1 MRICYLS
8 YSIRHSFDLFLLA
21 VCLFPFFL
29 LCQPSNKKSQK
40 FQRPVEYRTSRA
52 TRASAKTR
60 ILVLPQYDTE
70 CHLTVRVNPRRLLLH
85 LRAAAMRMAGRRWEQ
100 QRREVNMVPREIPK
114 RGINGRSK
122 ARREKERRKDK
133 REGSE
138 RKRGEGREGR
148 RRRSIAPCFYW
159 VSRFVM
165 TKRETLY
172 RGISKL
178 NGIPR
183 YFPGLVITTDLF
195 RFDSSPKSN
204 DFRSVVSRTFY
215 VSASSWPNETRDS
228 TSTRAQKLNR
238 RSGLPF
244 PNGCRGFLAF
254 SDRWKESPVARDAA

>member
-1 MRICYLS
+1 MGG
-8 YSIRHSFDLFLLA
+8 
-21 VCLFPFFL
+21 
-29 LCQPSNKKSQK
+29 Q
-40 FQRPVEYRTSRA
+40 
-52 TRASAKTR
+52 
-60 ILVLPQYDTE
+60 
-70 CHLTVRVNPRRLLLH
+70 
-85 LRAAAMRMAGRRWEQ
+85 
-100 QRREVNMVPREIPK
+100 
-114 RGINGRSK
+114 
-122 ARREKERRKDK
+122 
-133 REGSE
+133 
-138 RKRGEGREGR
+138 KRGERKKGGKTREKAAREREAKGEGR

-165 TKRETLY
+165 TKRKALY

-204 DFRSVVSRTFY
+204 DFHSVVSRTFY
-215 VSASSWPNETRDS
+215 VSILSCPHEARDS